1 MGGTRLSSRKGKY
14 SEIVPKQFQNFT
26 APLLVT
32 VAKLSLNEEIEIVAG
47 ECLNRLILNLPPI
60 TLVEPIAV
68 LCSNKHDNDELRN
81 IGLTQAL
88 KLPKRFKDEL
98 KMVSRRFQGVQK
110 ILDRR
115 RSPRKRKVF
124 MVHFRNQM
132 KVEIMKF
139 LISVIFHFG
148 RNCRYVESNQLNR
161 NFQQFENSDAL

>member
-98 KMVSRRFQGVQK
+98 KMVRRGFQGEIVRSK
-110 ILDRR
+110 KNSDRP
-115 RSPRKRKVF
+115 RSSRPRKDF
-124 MVHFRNQM
+124 MVHF
-132 KVEIMKF
+132 
-139 LISVIFHFG
+139 
-148 RNCRYVESNQLNR
+148 
-161 NFQQFENSDAL
+161 

>member
-98 KMVSRRFQGVQK
+98 KMKPNESGDNEVSDISDLSFWSKLSICGIESAQSK
-110 ILDRR
+110 LSTI
-115 RSPRKRKVF
+115 RKLGCSLIANLAINSN
-124 MVHFRNQM
+124 NQNG
-132 KVEIMKF
+132 KT
-139 LISVIFHFG
+139 LIPYHLYKLIF
-148 RNCRYVESNQLNR
+148 
-161 NFQQFENSDAL
+161 

>member
-1 MGGTRLSSRKGKY
+1 MKQPPCPRLSPHKGKY

-32 VAKLSLNEEIEIVAG
+32 VAKLSLNEEIELVAG

-98 KMVSRRFQGVQK
+98 QMVGK
-110 ILDRR
+110 IIVFIFLGPKFSNF
-115 RSPRKRKVF
+115 SPEF
-124 MVHFRNQM
+124 TA
-132 KVEIMKF
+132 E
-139 LISVIFHFG
+139 LW
-148 RNCRYVESNQLNR
+148 
-161 NFQQFENSDAL
+161 

>member
-1 MGGTRLSSRKGKY
+1 M
-14 SEIVPKQFQNFT
+14 
-26 APLLVT
+26 LVT

-98 KMVSRRFQGVQK
+98 KMVRNLFQGE
-110 ILDRR
+110 IE
-115 RSPRKRKVF
+115 RSNKVLT
-124 MVHFRNQM
+124 VHGYLEPEKTSWSIFRNQT

-139 LISVIFHFG
+139 LISVTFHFG
-148 RNCRYVESNQLNR
+148 RNCRFVESNQLNR

>member
-1 MGGTRLSSRKGKY
+1 MTSNTMSNANKKRHIITLKGKY

-32 VAKLSLNEEIEIVAG
+32 VAKLSLEEEIEIVAG

-98 KMVSRRFQGVQK
+98 NMVSYYRV
-110 ILDRR
+110 LL
-115 RSPRKRKVF
+115 
-124 MVHFRNQM
+124 
-132 KVEIMKF
+132 EI
-139 LISVIFHFG
+139 
-148 RNCRYVESNQLNR
+148 
-161 NFQQFENSDAL
+161 

>member
-1 MGGTRLSSRKGKY
+1 MTHDDVIIFEKIKLKKSPKTISWKKEFWNSINPSQRYKYYKVYLPSLRSASVPTLMGGTRLSSQKGKY

-98 KMVSRRFQGVQK
+98 KMVSK
-110 ILDRR
+110 
-115 RSPRKRKVF
+115 
-124 MVHFRNQM
+124 
-132 KVEIMKF
+132 
-139 LISVIFHFG
+139 
-148 RNCRYVESNQLNR
+148 
-161 NFQQFENSDAL
+161 

>member
-1 MGGTRLSSRKGKY
+1 MGVTRLSSRKGKY

-32 VAKLSLNEEIEIVAG
+32 VAKLSLNEEIEILAG

-98 KMVSRRFQGVQK
+98 KMVSKRF
-110 ILDRR
+110 
-115 RSPRKRKVF
+115 
-124 MVHFRNQM
+124 
-132 KVEIMKF
+132 
-139 LISVIFHFG
+139 
-148 RNCRYVESNQLNR
+148 
-161 NFQQFENSDAL
+161 

>member
-98 KMVSRRFQGVQK
+98 KMVSSDFRVKLAVLK
-110 ILDRR
+110 IPSTFNSNQQSILHD
-115 RSPRKRKVF
+115 
-124 MVHFRNQM
+124 HIFRNQM
-132 KVEIMKF
+132 KLEIMKF
-139 LISVIFHFG
+139 LISVTFHFG
-148 RNCRYVESNQLNR
+148 RNCRYVE
-161 NFQQFENSDAL
+161 